1 MLFFAGTPGPG
12 AHYHVDNVD
21 LSSWQ
26 VKIINC
32 NISFPDPSPDFDW
45 ALVVMDLITG
55 TAEGRKDLEASISTR
70 VLDVLSW
77 RD

>member
-26 VKIINC
+26 VKIFATPF
-32 NISFPDPSPDFDW
+32 FPELSPDFDL
-45 ALVVMDLITG
+45 AIVLMDLITG
-55 TAEGRKDLEASISTR
+55 TAEGCEDLEASISTR